1 MSIDFNGDF
10 IPSHR
15 IKKKNESLA
24 LAELIIEMYDGY
36 VITMSPL
43 GIMVATESLPNN
55 TILIPKTTIDYQ
67 GSNGTFII
75 YKHKLNDLIAL
86 SEV

>member
-1 MSIDFNGDF
+1 MIIDFDGEF

-15 IKKKNESLA
+15 IKKNESLA
-24 LAELIIEMYDGY
+24 LAELIIEMYDGF

-43 GIMVATESLPNN
+43 GVIVAAESLPNN
-55 TILIPKTTIDYQ
+55 TIFIPKATIEHQ

-75 YKHKLNDLIAL
+75 YKQRLNDLMAL
-86 SEV
+86 VEV